1 MVIGAG
7 FGGLAAAAYL
17 ARDGYDVTVLEK
29 NAQPGGRALVHKTKG
44 FTFDLGPSWY
54 MMPDVFDDFF
64 AAFGKKTGDY
74 YKLVQLDP
82 SYRVFSSGNV
92 FDVHSLAN
100 GGLDVFEKIEPGS
113 AKKVAKLL
121 KKTKKEYELVRGS
134 LLDNTYENPLKVV
147 NSASLQM
154 ASNPLLLASYH
165 RRIKR
170 TVSHP
175 DLQKI
180 LEFMVVFMG
189 GSPKNIPA
197 MYTLLTHT
205 DFGLGI
211 WYPLGGFGAVVDGF
225 ETLGRELGVTYRYNA
240 EVTSI
245 EATSGKVQAV
255 HVGKERIVC
264 DAVIA
269 NADYHH
275 IDTKL
280 LPTQYRSHSDKY
292 WDSRV
297 MSPSGVLLH
306 LGINKRVKKL
316 LHHTMFFDA
325 DWDAHFRQ
333 VFDTHEWSEKPLF
346 YVGTPS
352 KSDPRVAPK
361 GCENIFILAP
371 MSGGVAP
378 TKKQIDALV
387 DSLIDRLESELG
399 EKLRDNIVVKEIRSE
414 QYFEDAL
421 NAYKGN
427 AFGLAHTLKQ
437 SAMLRP
443 SLKSKKLSNL
453 AYAGQYTNPG
463 TGVPMVVLSGKLAAQ
478 ITAKTLRE
486 N

>member
-1 MVIGAG
+1 
-7 FGGLAAAAYL
+7 
-17 ARDGYDVTVLEK
+17 
-29 NAQPGGRALVHKTKG
+29 
-44 FTFDLGPSWY
+44 
-54 MMPDVFDDFF
+54 
-64 AAFGKKTGDY
+64 
-74 YKLVQLDP
+74 
-82 SYRVFSSGNV
+82 
-92 FDVHSLAN
+92 
-100 GGLDVFEKIEPGS
+100 
-113 AKKVAKLL
+113 
-121 KKTKKEYELVRGS
+121 
-134 LLDNTYENPLKVV
+134 
-147 NSASLQM
+147 
-154 ASNPLLLASYH
+154 
-165 RRIKR
+165 
-170 TVSHP
+170 
-175 DLQKI
+175 
-180 LEFMVVFMG
+180 
-189 GSPKNIPA
+189 

-211 WYPLGGFGAVVDGF
+211 WYPMGGFGAVVDGF
-225 ETLGRELGVTYRYNA
+225 ETLGRELGVTYRYDA

-245 EATSGKVQAV
+245 EAVNGSVEAV
-255 HVGKERIVC
+255 HVGKERIAC

-269 NADYHH
+269 NADYYHV
-275 IDTKL
+275 DAKL
-280 LPTQYRSHSDKY
+280 LPAQYRSHSEKY

-352 KSDPRVAPK
+352 KSDPSVAPK

-371 MSGGVAP
+371 MSGGVKP

-387 DSLIDRLESELG
+387 ENLIARLESELG
-399 EKLRDNIVVKEIRSE
+399 EKLRDNIVVKEVRSE
-414 QYFEDAL
+414 QFFEETL

-443 SLKSKKLSNL
+443 SLKSKKLRNL